1 MNGLASERALSRHE
15 LWYGRDE
22 EPPKRELVQAGELTV
37 ELEGPQIRTVR
48 VGDVEILRAVYMAVR
63 DEEWMTVEGSVSGL
77 ELERGE
83 REFASSFAMTHRQ
96 GPVSFDW
103 TGRIEGDRSGTVSF
117 QLDGVAL
124 TPFRYC
130 RIGFCLLHP
139 PKEYA
144 GQTYHGRS
152 PDGLLEGTL
161 PLAIGPQRFEDGL
174 DWPLFDSVSELDVS
188 LASGLRVQM
197 LFEGDLFEMEDQRNW
212 TDASFKTYCTPLKLG
227 YPFDASTGQRFSQK
241 VTIRVSGRP
250 SSKSAGRDLPPRVE
264 FDIDAGR
271 PLPPIG
277 LGLPRSAEHQSQ
289 GETDLLARAH
299 PSHLRVDLDLAREGW
314 IARLAA
320 GADAAGAI
328 GCPLEV
334 AAFAE
339 GDGQL
344 DRLVTELGAA
354 PPARLLVFTRG
365 HQVSSPEMTA
375 HARRV
380 CSEQGLRVPVIGGT
394 DGWFAELNR
403 DRPDTGTMD
412 GVVYS
417 VTPQV
422 HTFDEESIAQSLE
435 AQPETVR
442 TALTFAA
449 GLPIL
454 VGPVTLRPRDPIETE
469 PPDGGTGSL
478 PFSVD
483 PRQSSLFAAA
493 WTVGSIS
500 ALAQAGA
507 ASLTYYETVGCRGII
522 PGDGPLPPRGLFAA
536 AAPGGA
542 YAIFHVFADVLELG
556 PRATVLRCEPGVPSE
571 LAALALRSDDRLRV
585 LIANLTPAPLSVAI
599 DPAGAVEIGLRLLDE
614 TTAGEALADPLA
626 YRERSATPL
635 TSTELAAPIELAP
648 FAVARLDGRLPGH

>member
-1 MNGLASERALSRHE
+1 
-15 LWYGRDE
+15 
-22 EPPKRELVQAGELTV
+22 
-37 ELEGPQIRTVR
+37 
-48 VGDVEILRAVYMAVR
+48 
-63 DEEWMTVEGSVSGL
+63 
-77 ELERGE
+77 
-83 REFASSFAMTHRQ
+83 
-96 GPVSFDW
+96 
-103 TGRIEGDRSGTVSF
+103 
-117 QLDGVAL
+117 
-124 TPFRYC
+124 
-130 RIGFCLLHP
+130 
-139 PKEYA
+139 
-144 GQTYHGRS
+144 
-152 PDGLLEGTL
+152 
-161 PLAIGPQRFEDGL
+161 
-174 DWPLFDSVSELDVS
+174 
-188 LASGLRVQM
+188 M

-241 VTIRVSGRP
+241 VTIHVSGRP
-250 SSKSAGRDLPPRVE
+250 SSTSAGADLVPRVK

-277 LGLPRSAEHQSQ
+277 LGLPRAAEPQSE
-289 GETDLLARAH
+289 GETALLAHAH
-299 PSHLRVDLDLAREGW
+299 PSHLRVDLDLTREGW
-314 IARLAA
+314 IAQLAN
-320 GADAAGAI
+320 GADAADAI
-328 GCPLEV
+328 GCSLEV

-339 GDGQL
+339 SDGQL
-344 DRLVTELGAA
+344 DQLVTEL
-354 PPARLLVFTRG
+354 PARTPARVLVFTRG
-365 HQVSSPEMTA
+365 QQVSSPEMTA
-375 HARRV
+375 HARRL

-403 DRPDTGTMD
+403 DRPDTSTMD
-412 GVVYS
+412 GLVYS

-442 TALTFAA
+442 TAVTFAA

-469 PPDGGTGSL
+469 PPNGGTGSL

-522 PGDGPLPPRGLFAA
+522 PGDGPLPPREVFAA

-542 YAIFHVFADVLELG
+542 YAVFHVFADVLEFG
-556 PRATVLRCEPGVPSE
+556 PQARVLRCEGVPSK
-571 LAALALRSDDRLRV
+571 LAALALRSADRLRV
-585 LIANLTPAPLSVAI
+585 LIANLTPAPLSVVV
-599 DPAGAVEIGLRLLDE
+599 DPAGAVEIGIRLLDA
-614 TTAGEALADPLA
+614 TTALAALADPLA
-626 YRERSATPL
+626 YRERSATPV
-635 TSTELAAPIELAP
+635 TSGAAPIELAP